1 MRGKKEI
8 SHQNPHQ
15 ILNNQ
20 GQKLENKK
28 KILREHARYY
38 KELLKIRAAQNKEEE
53 EIGRVVDKT
62 FQEIIAEGKIVPEI
76 ITAIEIRKAIKGI
89 KNKKAGNKNNWKP
102 KLIKGGGSGMVQSL
116 ATHSAEQKKR
126 IKFQYIRQKQEL
138 SQLTKEETKKG

>member
-53 EIGRVVDKT
+53 EIGRVVAKK
-62 FQEIIAEGKIVPEI
+62 FQEIIAEGK
-76 ITAIEIRKAIKGI
+76 
-89 KNKKAGNKNNWKP
+89 
-102 KLIKGGGSGMVQSL
+102 
-116 ATHSAEQKKR
+116 
-126 IKFQYIRQKQEL
+126 Y
-138 SQLTKEETKKG
+138 

>member
-38 KELLKIRAAQNKEEE
+38 KELLKIRAA
-53 EIGRVVDKT
+53 
-62 FQEIIAEGKIVPEI
+62 
-76 ITAIEIRKAIKGI
+76 
-89 KNKKAGNKNNWKP
+89 
-102 KLIKGGGSGMVQSL
+102 
-116 ATHSAEQKKR
+116 
-126 IKFQYIRQKQEL
+126 
-138 SQLTKEETKKG
+138 